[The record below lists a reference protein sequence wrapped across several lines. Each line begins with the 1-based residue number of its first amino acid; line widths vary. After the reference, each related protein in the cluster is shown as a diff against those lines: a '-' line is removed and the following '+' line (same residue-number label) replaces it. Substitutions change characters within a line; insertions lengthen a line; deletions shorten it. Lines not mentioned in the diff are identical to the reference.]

1 MLSTF
6 SITALSVLIRV
17 TLSFL
22 SDNLT
27 SLPYLSLVL
36 MLGLCL
42 NSLTWCT
49 RLKKKKIGVLG
60 VRLYVRLAGG
70 CALFTAC
77 CNYRYQGLL
86 VPLLSLFLSPLLS
99 SGFQR
104 AFFLNKSPMC
114 YSFYYTETLFTCW
127 EVVRWEKSLYR
138 AKIRSQSFREYF
150 STPGLNPSQLPLRFF
165 FFFYLLR

>member
-1 MLSTF
+1 MMYQ
-6 SITALSVLIRV
+6 V
-17 TLSFL
+17 
-22 SDNLT
+22 
-27 SLPYLSLVL
+27 
-36 MLGLCL
+36 
-42 NSLTWCT
+42 
-49 RLKKKKIGVLG
+49 KKKKIGVLG
-60 VRLYVRLAGG
+60 VRLYVHLAGG

-127 EVVRWEKSLYR
+127 EVVGWEKSLYR

-165 FFFYLLR
+165 FFF